1 MKHPALHKELRC
13 FLCLSLAV
21 IALTALLRPQW
32 TVFAALLCAAFTLL
46 KYLTARQRYRRLQQL
61 SLDLDHLLHNGV
73 PMPICDYA
81 EGELAV
87 LGSQIQKMTLRL
99 TETAEILKQD
109 RQYLADAITD
119 ISHQLRTPLTA
130 MHLTVALLSEA
141 ELPQARRLELTRE
154 LRELLR
160 RTDWLVETLL
170 KLSRLDAGT
179 VVFAREPVSVA
190 AVLERAAAPLTIPM
204 ELREQRLVLALRGRK
219 LLRRPRVD
227 GGGGQQSAQE
237 RRGAHAARRLHHRDG
252 AGNGAVHAAHG
263 GGYRRRLCAGGSA
276 TFIRALLQ
284 GEGRCGGQLR
294 HRSRAGAQDHR
305 RAAWQHPGHERRARR
320 ALRHQ
325 ALQADH
331 LSGCR

>member
-109 RQYLADAITD
+109 RQYLADAMTD

-204 ELREQRLVLALRGRK
+204 ELREQRLVLHCADESFCGDLVWTAEAVSNLLKNAVEHTPPGGCITVTAQETALFTQ
-219 LLRRPRVD
+219 LTVED
-227 GGGGQQSAQE
+227 TGGGFAPEDLPHLFE
-237 RRGAHAARRLHHRDG
+237 RFYKGKDAAEGSYGIGLALARKIIVEQHGSIQAMNAARGARFVIKL
-252 AGNGAVHAAHG
+252 
-263 GGYRRRLCAGGSA
+263 YKQ
-276 TFIRALLQ
+276 II
-284 GEGRCGGQLR
+284 
-294 HRSRAGAQDHR
+294 
-305 RAAWQHPGHERRARR
+305 
-320 ALRHQ
+320 
-325 ALQADH
+325 
-331 LSGCR
+331 